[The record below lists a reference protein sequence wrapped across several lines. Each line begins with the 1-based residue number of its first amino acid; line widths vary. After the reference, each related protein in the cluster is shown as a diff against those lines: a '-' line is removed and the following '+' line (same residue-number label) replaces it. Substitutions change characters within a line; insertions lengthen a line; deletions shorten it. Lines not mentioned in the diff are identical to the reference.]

1 MRARS
6 FVFIV
11 ALWLAAFSIWP
22 AAAEAKWQ
30 TFSSPEGNFSVA
42 MPGNPQLTQSVHK
55 SFVGAVKESTYTIK
69 AGGVTYS
76 ASYSELPGIAVALGG
91 SHTIFNKAKD
101 GLLKE
106 AGGSE
111 NAFNEI
117 NLGKNEGREL
127 SFTLNGGGGGKARF
141 FLVDKR
147 LYVIVASGPTS
158 AAAAMSK
165 FLNSFKLL
173 S

>member
-1 MRARS
+1 MRAS
-6 FVFIV
+6 SVAFIV
-11 ALWLAAFSIWP
+11 TLWLAASALWP
-22 AAAEAKWQ
+22 GKAEAKWQ
-30 TFSSPEGNFSVA
+30 TFSPPAGDFSVS
-42 MPGNPQLTQSVHK
+42 MPGKPQLTQSVHK

-91 SHTIFNKAKD
+91 THTIFNKAKD

-111 NAFNEI
+111 NAFDAI
-117 NLGKNEGREL
+117 SLGKNEGREL
-127 SFTLNGGGGGKARF
+127 SFTLNGGGSGKARF

-147 LYVIVASGPTS
+147 LYVIVASGPAS
-158 AAAAMSK
+158 AAAAMGK
-165 FLNSFKLL
+165 FLDSFKLL

>member
-1 MRARS
+1 MRARNVVI
-6 FVFIV
+6 FV
-11 ALWLAAFSIWP
+11 ALWLAAFALWP

-30 TFSSPEGNFSVA
+30 TFTPPEGGFSIA
-42 MPGNPQLTQSVHK
+42 MPGKPQLTQSVHK

-76 ASYSELPGIAVALGG
+76 ASYSELPGIAVTLGG
-91 SHTIFNKAKD
+91 SRTIFNKAKD

-117 NLGKNEGREL
+117 SLGKSEGREL
-127 SFTLNGGGGGKARF
+127 SFTLNGGGAGKARF

-147 LYVIVASGPTS
+147 LYVIVASGPTG
-158 AAAAMSK
+158 AAAGIGK

>member
-1 MRARS
+1 MRYRFFALFGVLVLAS
-6 FVFIV
+6 V
-11 ALWLAAFSIWP
+11 APGLASAQG
-22 AAAEAKWQ
+22 KWRD
-30 TFSSPEGNFSVA
+30 FSSPEGGFSVSL
-42 MPGNPQLTQSVHK
+42 PGKPSLTQSVHK
-55 SFVGAVKESTYTIK
+55 SFVGAVKESTYTAK
-69 AGGVTYS
+69 SGGVTYS
-76 ASYSELPGIAVALGG
+76 ASYSELPGIAVTLGG

-111 NAFNEI
+111 NAFDAI
-117 NLGKNEGREL
+117 SLGKIEGREL
-127 SFTLNGGGGGKARF
+127 SFTLNGGGSGRARF

-147 LYVIVASGPTS
+147 LYVIVASGRAS
-158 AAAAMSK
+158 AAAAMIK